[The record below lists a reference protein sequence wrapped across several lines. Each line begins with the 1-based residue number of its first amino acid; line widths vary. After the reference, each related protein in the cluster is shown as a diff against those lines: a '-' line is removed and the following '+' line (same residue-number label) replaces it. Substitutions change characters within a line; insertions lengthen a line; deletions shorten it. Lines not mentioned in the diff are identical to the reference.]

1 MDGAEIKFDARFAG
15 NILVVGQTGCGKT
28 TFVQNLGLNRMF
40 SDIKTVDWIS
50 KITLSRGREDQLR
63 EIFSYVSFEFHYP
76 EDLGE
81 FETLLETF
89 RDEEIEEENLNVNS
103 IVMGENRK
111 LDRLIVMGKV
121 SGLAD
126 KSNKF
131 STFLTVSQ
139 KIDYSCLYHF
149 HIIFPNISTWQIIL
163 AQTKIFNIFPSAIQL
178 GNILK
183 ILMDNCDRDTIKYI
197 PARDLQIN
205 RLYFTIAND
214 RKYSCLT
221 IDCTKRG
228 PSKYRTNADNNLEQT
243 KKDTVCNKFS
253 ARNLNENPYDLT
265 LTIDRVTKTLEKT
278 RQKPYGL
285 IQSDGDNLTKNEK
298 DGREPDSGT
307 AERNDK
313 GDDRGREK
321 GRKRPQFLLL

>member
-63 EIFSYVSFEFHYP
+63 EIFSYASFEFH

-89 RDEEIEEENLNVNS
+89 RGEEIEEENLNVNS
-103 IVMGENRK
+103 IETGENRE
-111 LDRLIVMGKV
+111 LDRLIVMDKV

-131 STFLTVSQ
+131 SSFLTVSQ
-139 KIDYSCLYHF
+139 KFDYSCLYHF
-149 HIIFPNISTWQIIL
+149 HVIFPNRSTWQIIL

-183 ILMDNCDRDTIKYI
+183 RLTNNCDRDTIKYI

-214 RKYSCLT
+214 KKYSCLT
-221 IDCTKRG
+221 IDCTKSG
-228 PSKYRTNADNNLEQT
+228 LSKYRTNADNNLEQT
-243 KKDTVCNKFS
+243 CYYAQKKKDTVCNKFS

-278 RQKPYGL
+278 RQKPYG
-285 IQSDGDNLTKNEK
+285 
-298 DGREPDSGT
+298 
-307 AERNDK
+307 
-313 GDDRGREK
+313 
-321 GRKRPQFLLL
+321 